1 MLISGSFW
9 TVSCKLLY
17 LLYAFCCFLCSLHSK
32 VKQCFQWETLSN
44 LKRQPLMNYC
54 NNLTTIFISVFTRTC
69 WSSWFLGYMCVFVC
83 VCHFSGYLIIKLQ
96 QRLSVSSSWCT
107 STLRAWLMNQ
117 ENQVTPSSNSSL
129 FCTSMGSTSARILTH
144 LCDLTN
150 AQGSQP
156 LMSTLS
162 NVNSDSIP
170 VQTLASQPVF
180 VTEHSTPTKTFTSH
194 YEKDS
199 KMFY

>member
-1 MLISGSFW
+1 
-9 TVSCKLLY
+9 
-17 LLYAFCCFLCSLHSK
+17 
-32 VKQCFQWETLSN
+32 
-44 LKRQPLMNYC
+44 
-54 NNLTTIFISVFTRTC
+54 
-69 WSSWFLGYMCVFVC
+69 
-83 VCHFSGYLIIKLQ
+83 
-96 QRLSVSSSWCT
+96 
-107 STLRAWLMNQ
+107 
-117 ENQVTPSSNSSL
+117 
-129 FCTSMGSTSARILTH
+129 MGSTSARILTH
-144 LCDLTN
+144 LCYLTN

-180 VTEHSTPTKTFTSH
+180 VTERSTPTMNPLSKTFTSH

>member
-1 MLISGSFW
+1 MGPG
-9 TVSCKLLY
+9 LY
-17 LLYAFCCFLCSLHSK
+17 
-32 VKQCFQWETLSN
+32 
-44 LKRQPLMNYC
+44 
-54 NNLTTIFISVFTRTC
+54 
-69 WSSWFLGYMCVFVC
+69 VC
-83 VCHFSGYLIIKLQ
+83 VCVC
-96 QRLSVSSSWCT
+96 VSFFWVFNYKNYSKDWVYRPP
-107 STLRAWLMNQ
+107 STLRAWLMTQ

-170 VQTLASQPVF
+170 VQTLAGQPVF
-180 VTEHSTPTKTFTSH
+180 VTERSTQQWILFQRPLPLIMRKIVKCFTNYFSL
-194 YEKDS
+194 S
-199 KMFY
+199 LLNKMSFSASFIAIR